1 MLVFLSFLL
10 IKLQKRKR
18 VRLEKCETTKVSKKD
33 IIFKIT
39 LSAIFIALATVLKS
53 FSITTGEMRLGFYEI
68 PVFLSGIILGPL
80 FGSLV
85 GLGSDMI
92 YSLSSGYSFSP
103 IMMCSAVMWGFIG
116 SLFYNK
122 KVKLYQTFILCL
134 IASIVA
140 TTINSLQLYI
150 YYGMGMFANLP
161 NRIFTMIIKWPI
173 ISAVTWALSERVI
186 KKVIKSITNRKNYS

>member
-10 IKLQKRKR
+10 TKLQKRKR
-18 VRLEKCETTKVSKKD
+18 VRLEKCETTKVSQKD

-53 FSITTGEMRLGFYEI
+53 FSITTGEMRLGFYEV

-122 KVKLYQTFILCL
+122 KVKLYQAFILCL

-161 NRIFTMIIKWPI
+161 SRIFTMIVKWPI
-173 ISAVTWALSERVI
+173 ISVATWILSERII
-186 KKVIKSITNRKNYS
+186 KKIIKSISKKKI

>member
-53 FSITTGEMRLGFYEI
+53 FSITTGEMRLGFYEV

-173 ISAVTWALSERVI
+173 ISVVTWVLSERVI
-186 KKVIKSITNRKNYS
+186 KKIIKSISKKKI

>member
-1 MLVFLSFLL
+1 MLVFLSVLL
-10 IKLQKRKR
+10 TKLQKRKR

-53 FSITTGEMRLGFYEI
+53 FSITTGEMRLGFYEV

-161 NRIFTMIIKWPI
+161 NRIFIMIIKWPI
-173 ISAVTWALSERVI
+173 ISVVTWVLSERVI

>member
-10 IKLQKRKR
+10 TKLQKRKR

-53 FSITTGEMRLGFYEI
+53 FSITTGEMRLGFYEV

-122 KVKLYQTFILCL
+122 KVKLYQAFILCL

-173 ISAVTWALSERVI
+173 ISVVTWVLSERVI
-186 KKVIKSITNRKNYS
+186 KKIIKSISKKKI

>member
-10 IKLQKRKR
+10 TKLQKRKR

-53 FSITTGEMRLGFYEI
+53 FSITTGEMRLGFYEV

-122 KVKLYQTFILCL
+122 KVKVYQTFILCL

-173 ISAVTWALSERVI
+173 ISVVTWVLSERVI
-186 KKVIKSITNRKNYS
+186 KKIIKSISKKKI

>member
-53 FSITTGEMRLGFYEI
+53 FSITTGEMRLGFYEV

-122 KVKLYQTFILCL
+122 KVKLYQAFILCL

-173 ISAVTWALSERVI
+173 ISVVTWVLSERVI
-186 KKVIKSITNRKNYS
+186 KKIIKSISKKKI

>member
-10 IKLQKRKR
+10 TKLQKRKR

-53 FSITTGEMRLGFYEI
+53 FSITTGEMRLGFYEV

-173 ISAVTWALSERVI
+173 ISVVTWVLSERVI
-186 KKVIKSITNRKNYS
+186 KKIIKSISKKKI

>member
-10 IKLQKRKR
+10 IKLQKRKI

-53 FSITTGEMRLGFYEI
+53 FSITTGEMRLGFYEV

-173 ISAVTWALSERVI
+173 ISVVTWVLSERVI
-186 KKVIKSITNRKNYS
+186 KKVIKSISKKKI